1 MIIIKTY
8 RNEKCYMI
16 HSEAMFFEIMCL
28 YAIFTDYV
36 ELELDILK
44 DAFYEL
50 QDIITDNIKAI
61 NYNFDEELDNL
72 VTHYGSIFE
81 LTEDTLIIQSD
92 IDKAYVLL
100 DQQIDGG
107 FTEYDDYI
115 SQLVQNINIYH
126 ILDIQDPTS
135 LYSPFWQLN
144 SSIMAYHFL
153 LAQKENMGGII
164 DSKDL
169 GILLIYENQFR
180 DMISDISGK
189 DDIFMRAA
197 LEFQNEKYSLNPDW
211 YVALFENQPLK
222 SKALNHSLVS
232 YHLNSYPLEIKM
244 EEDNLQDNYY
254 TCYTDRDYFLSYFII
269 VLDSLLP
276 KLYSEGEINKLLN
289 IRKHLLIAITPP
301 IEKAYMEHGRLD
313 GTLKPLARNKNSKQ
327 AFLSFYPTVL
337 ERIKDLDCLDMQLDV
352 NKISSMILSAIFIRT
367 FLDTCMH
374 EDVLQDVYHRIINA
388 KFLNN
393 PNYYYATLFT
403 QTIIL
408 SNDEPDIQKKR

>member
-1 MIIIKTY
+1 M
-8 RNEKCYMI
+8 
-16 HSEAMFFEIMCL
+16 
-28 YAIFTDYV
+28 
-36 ELELDILK
+36 
-44 DAFYEL
+44 
-50 QDIITDNIKAI
+50 QDIITDNIKTI

-92 IDKAYVLL
+92 IDKAYVFL

-144 SSIMAYHFL
+144 WSIMAYHFL
-153 LAQKENMGGII
+153 FAQKENMGGKI

-180 DMISDISGK
+180 NMISDISGK

-197 LEFQNEKYSLNPDW
+197 LEFQNEEYSLNPDW

-232 YHLNSYPLEIKM
+232 YHLNSYPLEI
-244 EEDNLQDNYY
+244 NLKNK
-254 TCYTDRDYFLSYFII
+254 SKFI
-269 VLDSLLP
+269 LEKNLKKGGLP
-276 KLYSEGEINKLLN
+276 L
-289 IRKHLLIAITPP
+289 TP
-301 IEKAYMEHGRLD
+301 
-313 GTLKPLARNKNSKQ
+313 S
-327 AFLSFYPTVL
+327 
-337 ERIKDLDCLDMQLDV
+337 
-352 NKISSMILSAIFIRT
+352 
-367 FLDTCMH
+367 
-374 EDVLQDVYHRIINA
+374 
-388 KFLNN
+388 
-393 PNYYYATLFT
+393 
-403 QTIIL
+403 
-408 SNDEPDIQKKR
+408 